1 MITDTNLRFISD
13 KIADLQ
19 NAVMYSMS
27 NSLIKL
33 PNDIVTFVKVD
44 EEGHLWF
51 LSHLPCQS
59 VKECEQVFPA
69 RLHFFRKG
77 RNYFV
82 EVSGKATVISKIP
95 SAFSFDTGNY
105 NAKKAVLIKMTMSN
119 VEYVEPLEQH
129 AKPKWKELA
138 ERTYTWML
146 RNLTFR
152 HPDTSSLEKFN
163 NHH

>member
-1 MITDTNLRFISD
+1 MIDTNLRFISE

-19 NAVMYSMS
+19 TAVMYSMS

-33 PNDIVTFVKVD
+33 PNDVVTFVKVD
-44 EEGHLWF
+44 ENGQLWF

-59 VKECEQVFPA
+59 LKECEQVFPA

-82 EVSGKATVISKIP
+82 EVSGKATVMSKVP
-95 SAFSFDTGNY
+95 STSSFDTFSDK
-105 NAKKAVLIKMTMSN
+105 AKKAVLIKMTMSN
-119 VEYVEPLEQH
+119 IQYVEPGANH
-129 AKPKWKELA
+129 VKPKWKELA
-138 ERTYTWML
+138 ETTHTWML
-146 RNLTFR
+146 RNITFR
-152 HPDTSSLEKFN
+152 HPATSSISNFN